1 MKHLQTL
8 RRLAVRTC
16 LTAVCCAMAVTTFA
30 QEFMNVNE
38 VQTGMTGYAKTVVQG
53 DRIDTFPV
61 EILGVMKNSGPSG
74 DLVLAKFSGPLI
86 EQTGGIAQ
94 GMSGSPVYI
103 DGKLLGA
110 VAYGWSFTNSKVG
123 MITPISDMLKLWNV
137 PSKEEIRPFNAR
149 ESALIPIATPLMVSG
164 FDSLSTEW
172 MKNKLPQYNFNPVD
186 TASAASDAVA
196 QPLEAGSSV
205 AAAFVNGDM
214 KMGAIGTV
222 TYIDDNHIVAFGHPF
237 LKKGSIN
244 YFMHNAYIFTIVN
257 NMQSSFKLG
266 SLGAEIG
273 KISQDRGAGIAGQYG
288 YLAPGIP
295 VIIKAKDTDTGVDNL
310 KRVKIVEDNELTPV
324 LTATTMY
331 NTVNKTIDR
340 AGGGTADFSYT
351 IHSSQGRDKD
361 ITRHNMYYSEDN
373 INEKSIDEIYNVLD
387 ILKHNEFIDYP
398 VQDISID
405 VSVTQAKKSARIIDA
420 TAAPIVVSP
429 GDNVYFKVKLH
440 PYRGADE
447 VKTMSFAV
455 PKDQPLGDMVLEVRG
470 GGVIPLPYLI
480 EKQRYNLTDEI
491 IERLRHYKDFAELKK
506 EIEKE
511 DANNDLVI
519 EILDQNVSM
528 INDNGKKTK
537 KTKIRDKEPTAD
549 SKDILKP
556 DKHSLSEDAKEDAKS
571 SITTPY
577 IVKGDGQITIK
588 VVSESQRNKYLAKN
602 HHIDEAK
609 AVIGE
614 ENNDGSDSKNA
625 KDKKTV
631 KSSAKD
637 DKNDQDDTNRGDS
650 DHQEKVLKDAVPLI
664 RAIDLSQLM
673 NQGEDHMV

>member
-86 EQTGGIAQ
+86 QQTGGIAQ

>member
-1 MKHLQTL
+1 MKYLQTL
-8 RRLAVRTC
+8 RRIAVCSC
-16 LTAVCCAMAVTTFA
+16 LTAMCCIMTVTVCA
-30 QEFMNVNE
+30 QEFMNVND
-38 VQTGMTGYAKTVVQG
+38 VRTGMTGYAKTVVQG

-110 VAYGWSFTNSKVG
+110 VAYGWSFTNSRIG
-123 MITPISDMLKLWNV
+123 MITPIGDMLKLWNV

-149 ESALIPIATPLMVSG
+149 EASLIPIATPLMVSG
-164 FDSLSTEW
+164 FDSLSTAW
-172 MKNKLPQYNFNPVD
+172 MKDKLPQYNFNPVD
-186 TASAASDAVA
+186 TASAASDDVM
-196 QPLEAGSSV
+196 QPLEAGSSI

-222 TYIDDNHIVAFGHPF
+222 TYVDNNQVVAFGHPF

-266 SLGAEIG
+266 SIGAEAG
-273 KISQDRGAGIAGQYG
+273 KINQDRGAGIAGRYN

-295 VIIKAKDTDTGVDNL
+295 VIIKARDTDTGTDNL

-324 LTATTMY
+324 LVATTMY

-340 AGGGTADFSYT
+340 SGGGTADFVYT
-351 IHSSQGRDKD
+351 IRSSNGRDKD
-361 ITRHNMYYSEDN
+361 VIRHNMYYSEDN
-373 INEKSIDEIYNVLD
+373 INEKSIDELYNVLD

-398 VQDISID
+398 VQDIN
-405 VSVTQAKKSARIIDA
+405 VSVDITQAKKSARIVNA
-420 TAAPIVVSP
+420 TAAPVVVSP

-440 PYRGADE
+440 PYRGVDE
-447 VKTMSFAV
+447 TKTMSFTV
-455 PKDQPLGDMVLEVRG
+455 PADQPLGDLVLEIRG
-470 GGVIPLPYLI
+470 GGVIPLPYLV

-491 IERLRHYKDFAELKK
+491 IERMRHYKDFAELKK
-506 EIEKE
+506 EIEKQ

-519 EILDQNVSM
+519 EILDQNISM
-528 INDNGKKTK
+528 INSDGKKVK
-537 KTKIRDKEPTAD
+537 KAKIQDKEPTVD
-549 SKDILKP
+549 NKDIIKP
-556 DKHSLSEDAKEDAKS
+556 GKHTLSDDTKTDAKA
-571 SITTPY
+571 SIATPY

-588 VVSESQRNKYLAKN
+588 VVTTKERDRHRSKSYRINEGKAIIS
-602 HHIDEAK
+602 DE
-609 AVIGE
+609 
-614 ENNDGSDSKNA
+614 
-625 KDKKTV
+625 
-631 KSSAKD
+631 
-637 DKNDQDDTNRGDS
+637 KNDENDS
-650 DHQEKVLKDAVPLI
+650 DKTASKKETATDKENEQNDTTPLI
-664 RAIDLSQLM
+664 RAIDLSRFM
-673 NQGEDHMV
+673 H

>member
-1 MKHLQTL
+1 MKLSTM
-8 RRLAVRTC
+8 RSLARVLCAAAACCVMT
-16 LTAVCCAMAVTTFA
+16 LTACAE
-30 QEFMNVNE
+30 EFMNVAD
-38 VQTGMTGYAKTVVQG
+38 VRTGMTGYAKTVVQG
-53 DRIDTFPV
+53 NTIETFPV

-110 VAYGWSFTNSKVG
+110 IAYGWSFTNSRIG
-123 MITPISDMLKLWNV
+123 MITPIGDMLKLWNV
-137 PSKEEIRPFNAR
+137 PTKEEIRPFNAR
-149 ESALIPIATPLMVSG
+149 ESSLIPIATPLMMSG
-164 FDSLSTEW
+164 FDAQSAQW
-172 MKNKLPQYNFNPVD
+172 MASKLPQYNFTPVD
-186 TASAASDAVA
+186 TASASSDEVA
-196 QPLEAGSSV
+196 QPLQPGSSV

-222 TYIDDNHIVAFGHPF
+222 TYVDDNNIVAFGHPF
-237 LKKGSIN
+237 LKKGSMN

-273 KISQDRGAGIAGQYG
+273 RVTQDRGAGIAGRYG
-288 YLAPGIP
+288 YPAPGIP
-295 VIIKAKDTDTGVDNL
+295 VIIRARDTDTGTNNT

-324 LTATTMY
+324 LAATTMY

-340 AGGGTADFSYT
+340 AGGGTAEFSYT
-351 IHSSQGRDKD
+351 IHSSDGRDKD

-373 INEKSIDEIYNVLD
+373 INEKSIDELYNVLD

-398 VQDISID
+398 VQDIFINVD
-405 VSVTQAKKSARIIDA
+405 VTQAKKSARIVDA
-420 TAAPIVVSP
+420 SAAPVVVSP

-440 PYRGADE
+440 PYRGVDE
-447 VKTMSFAV
+447 VKTMSFTV
-455 PKDQPLGDMVLEVRG
+455 PKDQPLGDMVLEIRG
-470 GGVIPLPYLI
+470 GGVMPLPYLI
-480 EKQRYNLTDEI
+480 ERQRYNLTDEI

-506 EIEKE
+506 EIEKD

-519 EILDQNVSM
+519 EILQQNVSM
-528 INDNGKKTK
+528 INDDGKKTPK
-537 KTKIRDKEPTAD
+537 AKIRDKEPPAT
-549 SKDILKP
+549 SKDIVKP
-556 DKHSLSEDAKEDAKS
+556 GKKKLSEETPDDSKS

-588 VVSESQRNKYLAKN
+588 VVSTAERDKYMSKN
-602 HHIDEAK
+602 HQLNAGK

-614 ENNDGSDSKNA
+614 ETDEDGDIVTGDDIKKDTGKDKNNDKGHDGD
-625 KDKKTV
+625 KDQG
-631 KSSAKD
+631 D
-637 DKNDQDDTNRGDS
+637 DKDNS
-650 DHQEKVLKDAVPLI
+650 HESSVPVI
-664 RAIDLSQLM
+664 GIDLASM
-673 NQGEDHMV
+673 MK

>member
-331 NTVNKTIDR
+331 ITVNKTIDR